1 MSKNVEIDNNLLGFM
16 NSEVI
21 AMKTILCKSDY
32 KELVNAII
40 KVGNE
45 ANNAYELIGEC
56 VSIPLA
62 SSDTVASIFDISDS
76 FIKEFSE
83 ALHSIG
89 HKEKIGPY
97 IMDKYIFIIPAIKSA
112 IKRFLDDCDE
122 TRRCI
127 VKFPHEHC
135 FQSVQFLLRENTVNV
150 VCYMRSCDAIK
161 NLPHD
166 AWLCSYMAD
175 ILAESL
181 NKCYNITPY
190 KNHRVTMMF
199 GSLHVYKEDVK

>member
-1 MSKNVEIDNNLLGFM
+1 
-16 NSEVI
+16 
-21 AMKTILCKSDY
+21 MKTILCKNDY
-32 KELVNAII
+32 KELVNNII
-40 KVGNE
+40 KSGNE
-45 ANNAYELIGEC
+45 ANNTYEIIGEC

-62 SSDTVASIFDISDS
+62 SSNTVASIFDIPDD
-76 FIKEFSE
+76 FINEFSK
-83 ALHSIG
+83 ALQCIG

-97 IMDKYIFIIPAIKSA
+97 IMDKYTFIIPAIKSS
-112 IKRFLDDCDE
+112 IKWFLDDCEE

-127 VKFPHEHC
+127 VKFPPEHC

-150 VCYMRSCDAIK
+150 VCHMRSCDAIK

-181 NKCYNITPY
+181 NKCYNISPY